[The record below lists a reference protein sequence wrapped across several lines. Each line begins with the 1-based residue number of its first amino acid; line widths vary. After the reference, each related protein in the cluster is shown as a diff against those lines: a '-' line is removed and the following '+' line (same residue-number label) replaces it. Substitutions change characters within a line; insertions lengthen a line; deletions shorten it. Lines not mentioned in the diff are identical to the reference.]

1 MSQLH
6 RRRNATGKIQ
16 VGVALLGSYLPL
28 ELFRRSRALFEG
40 IKRRNRGRG
49 IVYLR
54 MSEVQQ
60 YKPREG
66 LKQY

>member
-49 IVYLR
+49 TYCV
-54 MSEVQQ
+54 SAHVGGTTVQAA
-60 YKPREG
+60 
-66 LKQY
+66 